1 MKNLAFL
8 FAGLLSAT
16 ASAAPSVATLG
27 RTEGVV
33 LVNQGKQFV
42 SASAGQ
48 LLVAGDRVLVLQGGQ
63 ASLRFGDGCVLPV
76 ASGSLLTV
84 PVKSTCA
91 GGIANV
97 SRVAAQTAQADS
109 GSNQPVPG
117 DDTLLY
123 VAGAVVIIAA
133 LAGNS
138 DSSDD
143 TVSP

>member
-1 MKNLAFL
+1 MKTLAFL

-16 ASAAPSVATLG
+16 AVAAPSVATLG

-63 ASLRFGDGCVLPV
+63 ANLRFSDGCVLPV

-84 PVKSTCA
+84 PAKSTCA
-91 GGIANV
+91 GGIANIT
-97 SRVAAQTAQADS
+97 RVAAQTAQADS

-143 TVSP
+143 SVSP

>member
-1 MKNLAFL
+1 MKTAAFL
-8 FAGLLSAT
+8 FASLLSAT
-16 ASAAPSVATLG
+16 VSAAPSVATLG

-42 SASAGQ
+42 SAPAGQ
-48 LLVAGDRVLVLQGGQ
+48 LLSAGDRVLVMQGGQ
-63 ASLRFGDGCVLPV
+63 ASLRFNDGCVLPV

-84 PVKSTCA
+84 PAKSTCA
-91 GGIANV
+91 GGIADV
-97 SRVAAQTAQADS
+97 TRVAAQTAQLDS
-109 GSNQPVPG
+109 GSNQQG
-117 DDTLLY
+117 NDDNTVLY
-123 VAGAVVIIAA
+123 VAGAVVVIAA